1 MDNKNQKLFIAQFI
15 ATICV
20 VVIHC
25 GTITNHP
32 IVHFFLKSMV
42 CRIAVPFFFVNNAY
56 FFRINSKREG
66 YSKIWLR
73 RIVRLYTIVFL
84 LYIPFGVQLLQDTVD
99 IQWNLWSILLALV
112 VSFLYT
118 GSIYHLWYFPALIS
132 SLAIVKYMFQRF
144 RYKWI
149 FLVCFLFFSVGSLE
163 TYSLFISNPMVISVM
178 EKYFNIFFTTRNG
191 LFFSPLFISIGF
203 VLADNVHNLEKHR
216 KLFIYGLVA
225 ACFLGGV
232 EGIITFYNQGIDKNF
247 MYFTIPFIFSLYGLL
262 VISKSKIKSFEN
274 LNSYSKNIFL
284 FHMILIQIFNMR
296 HGEITPIN
304 GLFRLMLGVFVP
316 ISIVLFY
323 NKIVKQISIFYK
335 IKM

>member
-66 YSKIWLR
+66 YSKMWLR

-118 GSIYHLWYFPALIS
+118 GSFYHLWYFPALIS

-144 RYKWI
+144 RYK
-149 FLVCFLFFSVGSLE
+149 
-163 TYSLFISNPMVISVM
+163 
-178 EKYFNIFFTTRNG
+178 
-191 LFFSPLFISIGF
+191 
-203 VLADNVHNLEKHR
+203 
-216 KLFIYGLVA
+216 
-225 ACFLGGV
+225 
-232 EGIITFYNQGIDKNF
+232 
-247 MYFTIPFIFSLYGLL
+247 
-262 VISKSKIKSFEN
+262 
-274 LNSYSKNIFL
+274 
-284 FHMILIQIFNMR
+284 
-296 HGEITPIN
+296 
-304 GLFRLMLGVFVP
+304 
-316 ISIVLFY
+316 
-323 NKIVKQISIFYK
+323 
-335 IKM
+335 

>member
-25 GTITNHP
+25 GTITSHL

-66 YSKIWLR
+66 YSKMWLR

-118 GSIYHLWYFPALIS
+118 GSFYHLWYFPAFFLLVPLKRIPYLYQIQWSYQLWKNTLI
-132 SLAIVKYMFQRF
+132 F
-144 RYKWI
+144 
-149 FLVCFLFFSVGSLE
+149 FLLQEMG
-163 TYSLFISNPMVISVM
+163 YSLVHS
-178 EKYFNIFFTTRNG
+178 
-191 LFFSPLFISIGF
+191 LFP
-203 VLADNVHNLEKHR
+203 
-216 KLFIYGLVA
+216 
-225 ACFLGGV
+225 
-232 EGIITFYNQGIDKNF
+232 
-247 MYFTIPFIFSLYGLL
+247 
-262 VISKSKIKSFEN
+262 
-274 LNSYSKNIFL
+274 
-284 FHMILIQIFNMR
+284 
-296 HGEITPIN
+296 
-304 GLFRLMLGVFVP
+304 
-316 ISIVLFY
+316 
-323 NKIVKQISIFYK
+323 
-335 IKM
+335 

>member
-66 YSKIWLR
+66 YSKMWLR

-118 GSIYHLWYFPALIS
+118 GSFYHLWYFPALIS

-144 RYKWI
+144 DINKEYVSREPTEKNKKQTRKTHLYQIQWSYQLWKNTLI
-149 FLVCFLFFSVGSLE
+149 FFLLQEMG
-163 TYSLFISNPMVISVM
+163 YSLVHS
-178 EKYFNIFFTTRNG
+178 
-191 LFFSPLFISIGF
+191 LFP
-203 VLADNVHNLEKHR
+203 
-216 KLFIYGLVA
+216 
-225 ACFLGGV
+225 
-232 EGIITFYNQGIDKNF
+232 
-247 MYFTIPFIFSLYGLL
+247 
-262 VISKSKIKSFEN
+262 
-274 LNSYSKNIFL
+274 
-284 FHMILIQIFNMR
+284 
-296 HGEITPIN
+296 
-304 GLFRLMLGVFVP
+304 
-316 ISIVLFY
+316 
-323 NKIVKQISIFYK
+323 
-335 IKM
+335 